1 MCSFAITIE
10 SHQQQQQ
17 QQRKATK
24 MTLKIVYGTIVL
36 CTVWSSFVLADQSKV
51 INLNEENWH
60 SILDKEWMI
69 EFYAPWCPACK
80 NLAPAWQ
87 KLGEWSNDIGIR
99 TAKIDVT
106 TSPALS
112 GRFLVAAL
120 PTIFHVVNG
129 EFRQYRGPRDAD
141 SLITF
146 IEEQKWKDI
155 EPISAWKHPDSI
167 QMTIMSYFFKLSHY
181 LKEVN
186 NVMLVDYGMPPWLTY
201 VLFAIVTILLGALL
215 GLLLVSIIDL
225 IFPSQSSRQSFAQG
239 QAPSIDEDAR
249 DVIEDDDATSGAV
262 AANDDEDDDE
272 EEDEAP
278 STSEG
283 EKFSGSDE
291 SDASNEDENN
301 IKATDTAKKSPKS
314 SPEVRKRKP
323 RKAD

>member
-1 MCSFAITIE
+1 
-10 SHQQQQQ
+10 
-17 QQRKATK
+17 

-36 CTVWSSFVLADQSKV
+36 CAVWSTIALAEQSKV
-51 INLNEENWH
+51 IDLNEENWR

-80 NLAPAWQ
+80 NLAPAWR
-87 KLGEWSNDIGIR
+87 KLGEWSNDIDIR
-99 TAKIDVT
+99 TAQIDVT

-120 PTIFHVVNG
+120 PTIFHVING
-129 EFRQYRGPRDAD
+129 EFRQYRGPGDAD
-141 SLITF
+141 SFITF
-146 IEEQKWKDI
+146 IEERKWKDI
-155 EPISAWKHPDSI
+155 DPVSAWKHPDSV

-186 NVMLVDYGMPPWLTY
+186 NVMLIDYGMPPWLTY

-215 GLLLVSIIDL
+215 GLILVSIIDL

-239 QAPSIDEDAR
+239 QAPSTDEDAR
-249 DVIEDDDATSGAV
+249 DVIEDDDATSAAV
-262 AANDDEDDDE
+262 AANDDDDDDDE

-283 EKFSGSDE
+283 EKFSGSE
-291 SDASNEDENN
+291 SDASNEDD
-301 IKATDTAKKSPKS
+301 KDVQQTDVKKSPNS
-314 SPEVRKRKP
+314 EPEVRKRKP

>member
-1 MCSFAITIE
+1 
-10 SHQQQQQ
+10 
-17 QQRKATK
+17 
-24 MTLKIVYGTIVL
+24 
-36 CTVWSSFVLADQSKV
+36 
-51 INLNEENWH
+51 
-60 SILDKEWMI
+60 MI
-69 EFYAPWCPACK
+69 
-80 NLAPAWQ
+80 
-87 KLGEWSNDIGIR
+87 
-99 TAKIDVT
+99 
-106 TSPALS
+106 
-112 GRFLVAAL
+112 
-120 PTIFHVVNG
+120 NG

-146 IEEQKWKDI
+146 IEERKWKDI
-155 EPISAWKHPDSI
+155 EAVSAWKHPDSV

-186 NVMLVDYGMPPWLTY
+186 NVMLIDYGMPPWLTY

-215 GLLLVSIIDL
+215 GLVLVSIIDL

-239 QAPSIDEDAR
+239 QAPSTDEDAR
-249 DVIEDDDATSGAV
+249 DVIEDDGEPLTSAAV
-262 AANDDEDDDE
+262 AANEDDEDDE

-291 SDASNEDENN
+291 SDASNEGDKE
-301 IKATDTAKKSPKS
+301 IQQTDLKKSPKS

>member
-1 MCSFAITIE
+1 
-10 SHQQQQQ
+10 
-17 QQRKATK
+17 
-24 MTLKIVYGTIVL
+24 MTLKIVYGTLVL
-36 CTVWSSFVLADQSKV
+36 CVVWSSVVYAEQTKV
-51 INLNEENWH
+51 IDLHEDNWR

-80 NLAPAWQ
+80 NLAPAWR

-99 TAKIDVT
+99 TAQIDVT

-120 PTIFHVVNG
+120 PTIFHVING

-141 SLITF
+141 SLISF
-146 IEEQKWKDI
+146 IEERKWKEL
-155 EPISAWKHPDSI
+155 EPVSSWKHPDSV

-215 GLLLVSIIDL
+215 GLILVSIIDL
-225 IFPSQSSRQSFAQG
+225 IFPSQSSRQSFGQG
-239 QAPSIDEDAR
+239 QIPSIDEDAR
-249 DVIEDDDATSGAV
+249 DVIEDDGETVTSAAV
-262 AANDDEDDDE
+262 SANDDGDDDEDDE

-283 EKFSGSDE
+283 EKFSGTDE
-291 SDASNEDENN
+291 SDASNDDDKE
-301 IKATDTAKKSPKS
+301 IQQTDVKKSPKS